1 VASLVDTN
9 ILVYGFDPR
18 DPAKKR
24 RADEILREGLLSDS
38 LILAHQCV
46 IEFVAAVTRPHRD
59 LGGASFL
66 TADRARLEAEELLAQ
81 FPVLHPDRDVLHTA
95 LRATAMYGLAWFD
108 AHLWAYA
115 EVNGVAEILSEDFE
129 HGRHYGTVRVVN
141 PFLSA
146 EGVHELPALY
156 ETETEQPAPA
166 ARSSKAHTQRL
177 ARSKRARPH
186 GNRRRP

>member
-9 ILVYGFDPR
+9 VLVYGFDPR
-18 DPAKKR
+18 DPAKQR
-24 RADEILREGLLSDS
+24 RADKILREGLLADS

-46 IEFVAAVTRPHRD
+46 IEFVAAVTRPRRD

-66 TADRARLEAEELLAQ
+66 TADRARLEAEDLLAQ
-81 FPVLHPDRDVLHTA
+81 FPVLYPDRDVLHTA
-95 LRATAMYGLAWFD
+95 LRATAMYGLSWFD

-129 HGRHYGTVRVVN
+129 HGRHYGNVRVVN

-156 ETETEQPAPA
+156 ETEALQPAPA
-166 ARSSKAHTQRL
+166 ARSSKARTQRQ
-177 ARSKRARPH
+177 ARSKARPH
-186 GNRRRP
+186 QNRRRP